1 MQNLAVHALI
11 TGAEGAVEGASS
23 SGGLD
28 NVLNNVTKVVE
39 FSGNM
44 LNAMLSNPIYAFLF
58 AVSFIGIG
66 VGIVSLFRSAARG

>member
-1 MQNLAVHALI
+1 MQNVAVRALL
-11 TGAEGAVEGASS
+11 TGAEGAADAA

-58 AVSFIGIG
+58 AVNFIGIG
-66 VGIVSLFRSAARG
+66 VGIVSLFRNASRG

>member
-1 MQNLAVHALI
+1 MQHVAVRALI
-11 TGAEGAVEGASS
+11 SGAEGAVETTA
-23 SGGLD
+23 GGLD

-66 VGIVSLFRSAARG
+66 VGIVSLFRSAAKG

>member
-1 MQNLAVHALI
+1 MQNMAVRALLN
-11 TGAEGAVEGASS
+11 GAEGAADAA

-39 FSGNM
+39 FSGDM
-44 LNAMLSNPIYAFLF
+44 LNAMLGNPIYAFLF

-66 VGIVSLFRSAARG
+66 VGIVSLFRDAARG